1 MDQGFKSKFGPGNMK
16 MSQYLRSWGL
26 LEAYEKLMTGMY
38 VNGWPGDRSIYSY
51 AAEEILRY
59 GSKYQQEFKGV
70 IGKEF
75 EKKTRV
81 IEDTYEGTAAEKPKS
96 IVSVKRN
103 PIEVKSK
110 NSLDLSIFD
119 KPRVQLSRSSK
130 ATDRLRESKK
140 DEDEFLQLNLTKPEK
155 RDIIMADEPDFT
167 LDKNYYEEEF
177 QRNPENDEDLIRFS
191 LKASHRDLE
200 QDVELND
207 STLIARNG
215 DETYQR

>member
-1 MDQGFKSKFGPGNMK
+1 
-16 MSQYLRSWGL
+16 
-26 LEAYEKLMTGMY
+26 MY
-38 VNGWPGDRSIYSY
+38 TNGWPGDRSIYSY

-59 GSKYQQEFKGV
+59 GSKYQQEFKGI

-81 IEDTYEGTAAEKPKS
+81 IDDTYEDAPKEDKPKS
-96 IVSVKRN
+96 IVSVRRN

-119 KPRVQLSRSSK
+119 KPRVQLSRTSK

-140 DEDEFLQLNLTKPEK
+140 EEDEFLQLNLTKPEK

-167 LDKNYYEEEF
+167 LDRDYYKDEF
-177 QRNPENDEDLIRFS
+177 QKNPENDEDLIRFS
-191 LKASHRDLE
+191 MKASHRDLE
-200 QDVELND
+200 QDVEFND